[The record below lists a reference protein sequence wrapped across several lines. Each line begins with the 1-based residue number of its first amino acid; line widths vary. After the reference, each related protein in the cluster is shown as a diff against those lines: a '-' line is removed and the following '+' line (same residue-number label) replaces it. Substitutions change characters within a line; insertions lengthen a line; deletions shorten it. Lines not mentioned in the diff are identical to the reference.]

1 MYILISYTLIIIMP
15 YYYRDYNYTSVL
27 WKMKGNK
34 SYIKNPTK
42 CEKEG
47 IIMGMTKKKT
57 RQDSDGI

>member
-1 MYILISYTLIIIMP
+1 ML
-15 YYYRDYNYTSVL
+15 YYYQDYNYTSVL

-47 IIMGMTKKKT
+47 IIMGMTKKRK
-57 RQDSDGI
+57 RDKIVMEYEA